1 MHVVQLSLVSAV
13 CPAVKVC
20 LSVQMLEFGRA
31 ALYNQSFVLE
41 SACRVQREVC

>member
-1 MHVVQLSLVSAV
+1 MRVVQSSHDLAV
-13 CPAVKVC
+13 CAADKVC